1 MHVRIPRLLPHWFLT
16 LLLAVCACVADAGSK
31 VALIGDDYRGVV
43 LRQVAAEERSE
54 IKRRGDVYEL
64 AVANVGL
71 RLSSLAPGGGV
82 TTLADLL
89 HQTDIGVIVVDSTR
103 GPTPAIRE
111 HVLVARQARVPML
124 AMLLAN
130 VNDLHAGAGDDAA
143 ELLALEVQE
152 VRELLSSYDLAGDS
166 VPVFLDARTRAPG
179 AGAAAFGMG
188 ETLRALAKFAPR
200 RVKAGEM
207 QSTGEIWSA
216 VYLLTQAEADGQALS
231 LAPDDSITVWS
242 EGTQST
248 ARLASMTR
256 YYPGDFREMPLV
268 MEAPLKGREGSR
280 ILLVS
285 GDRVVG
291 IGAITQTGHLR

>member
-1 MHVRIPRLLPHWFLT
+1 MRELVRRFRPHWFVT
-16 LLLAVCACVADAGSK
+16 LFLAACACVAHAGSK
-31 VALIGDDYRGVV
+31 VALIGDEYRGVV

-54 IKRRGDVYEL
+54 IQRRGDVYAL
-64 AVANVGL
+64 AVATVGL
-71 RLSSLAPGGGV
+71 TLSSLAPGGGV

-89 HQTDIGVIVVDSTR
+89 LETDIGVIVVDSTR

-111 HVLVARQARVPML
+111 HILVARQARVPML

-130 VNDLHAGAGDDAA
+130 VKDLHAGAPDDAA

-152 VRELLSSYDLAGDS
+152 IRELISSYDLAGDS
-166 VPVFLDARTRAPG
+166 VPVFFDARTRG
-179 AGAAAFGMG
+179 SDAGAAAFGVG

-200 RVKAGEM
+200 RVQAGEM
-207 QSTGEIWSA
+207 QSAGEIWGA
-216 VYLLTQAEADGQALS
+216 VYLLTQAEADGQAVS

-248 ARLASMTR
+248 ATLASMTR
-256 YYPGDFREMPLV
+256 YHPGDFREMPLV
-268 MEAPLKGREGSR
+268 MQSPLKGREGSR

-291 IGAITQTGHLR
+291 IGAITQMGHWR